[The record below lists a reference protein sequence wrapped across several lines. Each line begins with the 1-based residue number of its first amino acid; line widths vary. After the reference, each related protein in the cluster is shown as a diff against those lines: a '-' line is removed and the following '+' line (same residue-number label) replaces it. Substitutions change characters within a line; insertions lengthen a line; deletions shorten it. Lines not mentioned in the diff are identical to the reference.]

1 MTALKRKIAIF
12 TGNRAEYGLQFPV
25 IQAVARHPDL
35 EYFLLVSG
43 AHLER
48 DFGRTIREINDD
60 GFQIHRE
67 VRLEFERDSLYGF
80 PIYRE
85 LNLEFD
91 YDSLYGTVR
100 AIASGI
106 LSLSVILDE
115 LRPDIVLVYADR
127 FEGFSAVIT
136 ATQMGIPTGHL
147 EGGDITQGGALDD
160 SVRHAMSKLAHIHFT
175 TNEEAAQRLRNM
187 GEESWRV
194 HNVGFPAIDLIAEGN
209 LAAPD
214 ALVKKYGIDL
224 AKPLVVFT
232 QHSVTTQFADAV
244 NQVGPSLAAL
254 ETLAREGGVQVV
266 LTYPNNDA
274 GGKRVIAE
282 LEALAAKKIP
292 GMILHRSLGRY
303 DYHGMLAVCGRSGRG
318 ACVGNSSSGIKETP
332 ALGCPTVNIG
342 TRQDGRLRSTNVI
355 DAGYDRDAILSA
367 IRKCLFDDAF
377 RRECAT
383 CENPYGKGNAG
394 KRTAEIL
401 ATIELGP
408 KILMKKVTV

>member
-1 MTALKRKIAIF
+1 MKRKIAIF

-25 IQAVARHPDL
+25 IQAVSRHPDL
-35 EYFLLVSG
+35 DYFLLVSG

-60 GFQIHRE
+60 GFRIHRE
-67 VRLEFERDSLYGF
+67 VSLEFARDSLYGF

-85 LNLEFD
+85 LNLECD
-91 YDSLYGTVR
+91 QDSLYGTVR

-106 LSLSVILDE
+106 LNLSVILDE

-160 SVRHAMSKLAHIHFT
+160 SVRHAMSKLAHLHFT

-187 GEESWRV
+187 GEEPWRV

-209 LAAPD
+209 FADPRTLAA
-214 ALVKKYGIDL
+214 KYGIDPSR
-224 AKPLVVFT
+224 PLVIFT
-232 QHSVTTQFADAV
+232 QHSVTTQSEEGVA
-244 NQVGPSLAAL
+244 QVMPSLAAL
-254 ETLAREGGVQVV
+254 ETLARDGVQVV

-274 GGKRVIAE
+274 GGKRIIAE
-282 LEALAAKKIP
+282 LEGIASKKIP

-303 DYHGMLAVCGRSGRG
+303 DYHGMLAICGRTGRG
-318 ACVGNSSSGIKETP
+318 VCVGNSSSGIKETP
-332 ALGCPTVNIG
+332 ALGCPAVNIG

-355 DAGYDRDAILSA
+355 DTGYDQAAILAA
-367 IRKCLFDDAF
+367 IRKCLFDETF
-377 RRECAT
+377 RAACLS
-383 CENPYGKGNAG
+383 CDNPYGKGNAG
-394 KRTAEIL
+394 RRTAEIL
-401 ATIELGP
+401 ATVELGS
-408 KILMKKVTV
+408 KILTKKVTV